1 MRPSISILAS
11 AVGSA
16 LLTGAC
22 IGLWADAS
30 PVAART
36 RRLTYPQAV
45 ANSRLAAEAILSRA
59 GEVSCLRGKL
69 NRALLKLSDSCD
81 DSGQSNALCSLADTA
96 VVVTPMSL
104 AFMDETARQLMA
116 LTDESPSDQGL
127 STSP

>member
-16 LLTGAC
+16 LLAGGF
-22 IGLWADAS
+22 IGLGMDTS

-81 DSGQSNALCSLADTA
+81 ASGQSNDLCSLADAA

-104 AFMDETARQLMA
+104 AFMDETARQLMD
-116 LTDESPSDQGL
+116 LTDEAPSADGPT
-127 STSP
+127 TSP